1 MSCPTVLPATDF
13 SELLGRRVP
22 VVAAPLG
29 DATVVN
35 GVGWDANGGPVWQ
48 ACLGVQWHS
57 AQTRPCA
64 KRPWVLAQSRS
75 AWQALHAQEAGAAA
89 VVVPADE
96 LPTALAVLGIPVVA
110 DGLADG
116 RSLVQALD
124 QGAHG
129 GCLAAA
135 AQPLAHVLAEANRL
149 WPMFAASSAELA
161 SPVCYAPEFERERN
175 APLVAQLNAV
185 LAQER
190 TLARA
195 AVHIPQLGADHLRTT
210 LAACAALRQ
219 SVRALEAVAC
229 TRSLDWYTAVRHA
242 PASDRL
248 ALWQAQWQQ
257 VQNQWEKMAKTLIPL
272 MDNASV
278 LESVYAQRSLAL
290 RPPPAGAD
298 GGIER
303 QHRSIGRADCA

>member
-1 MSCPTVLPATDF
+1 MPCPTVLPATDF

-29 DATVVN
+29 DATVVH
-35 GVGWDANGGPVWQ
+35 GVGWAAHGEPVWQ
-48 ACLGVQWHS
+48 ACLGLHWHS
-57 AQTRPCA
+57 VEVIHPKKHQLIAQA
-64 KRPWVLAQSRS
+64 RS

-149 WPMFAASSAELA
+149 WPMFAASSADLA

-272 MDNASV
+272 MDNAIV

>member
-1 MSCPTVLPATDF
+1 MPCPTVLPVTDF

-175 APLVAQLNAV
+175 APLVAQLKDGVQN
-185 LAQER
+185 
-190 TLARA
+190 TA
-195 AVHIPQLGADHLRTT
+195 AD
-210 LAACAALRQ
+210 
-219 SVRALEAVAC
+219 
-229 TRSLDWYTAVRHA
+229 AVR
-242 PASDRL
+242 
-248 ALWQAQWQQ
+248 
-257 VQNQWEKMAKTLIPL
+257 MA
-272 MDNASV
+272 
-278 LESVYAQRSLAL
+278 AQRLTICS
-290 RPPPAGAD
+290 
-298 GGIER
+298 
-303 QHRSIGRADCA
+303 